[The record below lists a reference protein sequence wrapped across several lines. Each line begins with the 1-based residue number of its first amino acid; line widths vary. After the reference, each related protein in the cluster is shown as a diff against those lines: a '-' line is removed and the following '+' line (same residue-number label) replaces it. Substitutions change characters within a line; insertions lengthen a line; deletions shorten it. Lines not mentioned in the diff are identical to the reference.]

1 MDAPVMPFLHCQR
14 GSPSAPCAGLQPR
27 QLHANPGDAR
37 YVTFQVAEIAVPRQM
52 FQEIL
57 MLIARLRGLGLHQHD
72 RPTGSE
78 GRRRRGAP
86 SVQEGCELRRCKPER
101 LAILAANGSVA
112 IEFRCD
118 GASMRRK
125 ITPDGPGIRG
135 MSVQIDF
142 TALDDSWVPI
152 GKPYGAFR
160 KPDSLILSW

>member
-1 MDAPVMPFLHCQR
+1 
-14 GSPSAPCAGLQPR
+14 
-27 QLHANPGDAR
+27 
-37 YVTFQVAEIAVPRQM
+37 
-52 FQEIL
+52 
-57 MLIARLRGLGLHQHD
+57 MLIARLRGLGLHQHG
-72 RPTGSE
+72 RPTGSD
-78 GRRRRGAP
+78 GRDDDGRGAL
-86 SVQEGCELRRCKPER
+86 SVQEGCELRGCKPER

-135 MSVQIDF
+135 MSLQIDC
-142 TALDDSWVPI
+142 TALDDSWAPI